1 MLEYVCLSTHAFY
14 TCIFYTCVSLT
25 HFVSSRG
32 KKLQVRSEKDKTT
45 MKEETKRIQKEFKNQ
60 LGPHVD
66 NPKQG
71 CRKKNME
78 ILLAGFSNN

>member
-1 MLEYVCLSTHAFY
+1 
-14 TCIFYTCVSLT
+14 
-25 HFVSSRG
+25 
-32 KKLQVRSEKDKTT
+32 LQVRSEKDKTT

-71 CRKKNME
+71 CRKKKTWKYCSPVFRTIKS
-78 ILLAGFSNN
+78 ILQNYRHKRRTYTQILRYIANNIMWL